1 MFKTSVSLSPEKT
14 KFGPLLYSGDLETG
28 LAKASELGF
37 DAVELSL
44 RDSSVLDQKKIM
56 EMLRHKGLKVSSIAT
71 GQTYYTDG
79 YSLCH
84 RDGNIREKTVERL
97 KGHIEFASQLDTQ
110 VIIGGIRGKF
120 EMENNAVPGSVIQG
134 TKDSIRKC
142 VEYAARRGVTLLL
155 EIVNRYETNFI
166 NTVDE
171 AVNLV
176 KELEYDNLKILPDTF
191 HMNIDEADFAESI
204 ARGGSLIGLIHFAD
218 SNRLAPGHGHID
230 FDKII
235 EALNETGYSGCI
247 CAEILPKPDDKTAM
261 EQSAGFFNKMKGF

>member
-1 MFKTSVSLSPEKT
+1 MFKTSVALSPEKT

-56 EMLRHKGLKVSSIAT
+56 EMLRQKDLKVSSIAT

-84 RDGNIREKTVERL
+84 SDGNIRDKTVERL
-97 KGHIEFASQLDTQ
+97 KGHIEFVSHLGAQ
-110 VIIGGIRGKF
+110 VIIGGIRGQF
-120 EMENNAVPGSVIQG
+120 ETKDDNIPDSLVQE

-142 VEYAARRGVTLLL
+142 VEYAGRRGVTLAL
-155 EIVNRYETNFI
+155 EILNRYETNFI

-171 AVNLV
+171 AIALV

-191 HMNIDEADFAESI
+191 HMNIDEADFAGSI
-204 ARGGSLIGLIHFAD
+204 ARGGNLISLVHFAD
-218 SNRLAPGHGHID
+218 SNRLAPGQGHTD
-230 FDKII
+230 FDKIM
-235 EALNETGYSGCI
+235 EALREIGYSGYI
-247 CAEILPKPDDKTAM
+247 CAEVLPRPDDQTAM
-261 EQSAGFFNKMKGF
+261 EQSVGFFNKMKCR